1 MLFSWESHTHE
12 TSTKKTANSSQ
23 HTQDSAANTDAE
35 GKAASSPVEHG
46 ARQVGQPQPPQL
58 LGGVQLVL
66 VLLRQGE
73 AQGDRDGEGQG
84 NCWESSC
91 SG

>member
-1 MLFSWESHTHE
+1 MMSRCSLVSTLPGHQVPLQLCCFPGSHTHE
-12 TSTKKTANSSQ
+12 TSTKKAANSSQ

-58 LGGVQLVL
+58 LGGV
-66 VLLRQGE
+66 
-73 AQGDRDGEGQG
+73 
-84 NCWESSC
+84 
-91 SG
+91 